1 MLDYKIQLEKRA
13 DSLINLAK
21 MVGKSSL
28 TSFIDNYP
36 NIKKL
41 IKNEK
46 GSESWDFFMTIAGIH
61 AAFLHVNQ
69 DWILNYLEYFEDCIE
84 NSMWEWHPRAS
95 GALTDL
101 NNYIQKFTKKDV
113 QYETVLGSW
122 VMLNLKGT
130 DPNEEETKIANII
143 GDILVDSVLDWWE
156 TT

>member
-1 MLDYKIQLEKRA
+1 MLDYSIKIEKRA

-21 MVGKSSL
+21 NVSKSSL
-28 TSFIDNYP
+28 AGFIDNYP

-41 IKNEK
+41 INNEK

-69 DWILNYLEYFEDCIE
+69 DWILNYIKVFEDCLE
-84 NSMWEWHPRAS
+84 NSMLKWHPDAND
-95 GALTDL
+95 AYTDL
-101 NNYIQKFTKKDV
+101 NNYIQKSKKKDI

-122 VMLNLKGT
+122 IMLNLKGT

>member
-1 MLDYKIQLEKRA
+1 MLDYSIQIEKRA

-21 MVGKSSL
+21 NVSKSSL
-28 TSFIDNYP
+28 AGFIDNYP
-36 NIKKL
+36 TIKNL

-46 GSESWDFFMTIAGIH
+46 DGDSWNFFMTIAGIH

-69 DWILNYLEYFEDCIE
+69 DWILNYMEYFEDCIE

-101 NNYIQKFTKKDV
+101 NNYIQNCKRKDV

-143 GDILVDSVLDWWE
+143 GDILVDSVLNWWD